1 MQSQDLVIR
10 NLDILTGLNG
20 GQNSG
25 NAIQNGDGGNDQ
37 DQCTEGGELCLHG
50 MIGVCKFLYA

>member
-10 NLDILTGLNG
+10 NLDMLTGLNG

-25 NAIQNGDGGNDQ
+25 NAIQNGDGGNDD

-50 MIGVCKFLYA
+50 MMGVL